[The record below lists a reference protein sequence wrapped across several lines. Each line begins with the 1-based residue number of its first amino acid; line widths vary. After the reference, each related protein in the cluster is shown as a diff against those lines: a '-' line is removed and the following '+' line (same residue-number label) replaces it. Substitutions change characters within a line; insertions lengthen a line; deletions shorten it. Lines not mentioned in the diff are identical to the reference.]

1 MIIALQSTMIYYFT
15 DTLDTLLLCFCAA
28 SH

>member
-1 MIIALQSTMIYYFT
+1 MIYYFT